1 MGFSPNHIE
10 PLARDPGREPTPFEV
25 FDIESN
31 NWTKLVVMGHYDG
44 KVYRDFGS
52 MKEFLHHLTDLNP
65 DLSIPDDRVLYA
77 HNGGAFDFNFVLQYV
92 VKEEGRKNFRIEN
105 IMPRGS
111 SFLCIEIRR
120 LYWYPGQAAPEEG
133 PLLTFRDSLAMLPFA
148 LASLTESFKTECA
161 KGSWDHDYDFK
172 YRWDPMLR
180 QYLRDDCV
188 GLYQVIEKYTN
199 WPLIR
204 EAGAAHTV
212 ASQALRCFR
221 TFLKDRLPGC
231 PKGVDPFV
239 RKAYFGGRTEV
250 FKPYFITK
258 DPLYHRMKEEGD
270 KWSKEQWDHYDKEME
285 KCEDV
290 FDEIDANSLYPSV
303 MRDFE
308 YPTKFKKWTYKYDP
322 KSLGFWEAEVDV
334 PKGMYVPPLGTLIH
348 IDQKTKKVTK
358 VYDSSQGKFI
368 FPTGRFK
375 IIASTA
381 ELEYARSIGVKIV
394 STGRGAIFES
404 GGHIFKDFIN
414 ELYEMRK
421 RAAKDSV
428 DSFICKLLMNSSY
441 GRFGLNLL
449 REQLVIDEGQ
459 DNVGD
464 SCYEFETGEIHNG
477 KPVVMRFVR
486 ENKYIE
492 SFTNVAIAAYVTSYA
507 RIRMHK
513 HYMKFPRELH
523 YTDTDSMFYRRKGK
537 ASDSKELGEFKYEYS
552 GAEGC
557 WLLPKT
563 YAMAGIIGLKD
574 KKGKIIRSKAVI
586 KGVAKESIRLRGVNV
601 KDLYTLLEGD
611 FKRASIGPID
621 PLEFKV
627 KAKFAK
633 VRTAMRR
640 GTFLYVQ
647 PGQTRTIK
655 SRYDKRVIV
664 KDRNGNYDTVP
675 IHIEGEYAH
684 NYCGGQLLIKVS
696 NEKGKEKVE
705 FTGEAVQTVPH
716 GGRKNQ
722 KRRTKSHT

>member
-10 PLARDPGREPTPFEV
+10 PLSRDSSREVPPFEV

-31 NWTKLVVMGHYDG
+31 NWVDLVMIGHYDG
-44 KVYRDFGS
+44 KTYRDFGS
-52 MKEFLHHLTDLNP
+52 MREFLHYLTDMYP
-65 DLSIPDDRVLYA
+65 DGSIPMDRSIFA

-92 VKEEGRKNFRIEN
+92 VSGEGRKYFRVEN
-105 IMPRGS
+105 VLPRGS

-120 LYWYPGQAAPEEG
+120 IYRSPAGEVIEG
-133 PLLTFRDSLAMLPFA
+133 PLLTFRDSLAMLPFS
-148 LASLTESFKTECA
+148 LASLTESFKTDCA
-161 KGSWDHDYDFK
+161 KGSWNHEFDFK
-172 YRWDPMLR
+172 YRCDPELR
-180 QYLRDDCV
+180 EYQRDDCL
-188 GLYQVIEKYTN
+188 GLYQVIEKYFN

-204 EAGAAHTV
+204 ESGVAFTV

-221 TFLKDRLPGC
+221 TTLKGRLPGC

-258 DPLYHRMKEEGD
+258 HKTYHNMKENCHT
-270 KWSKEQWDHYDKEME
+270 WTKEQWADYDAEME
-285 KCEDV
+285 TVEDV
-290 FDEIDANSLYPSV
+290 IDEIDANSLYPSV

-308 YPTKFKKWTYKYDP
+308 YPTRFKKWTYKYDP

-334 PKGMYVPPLGTLIH
+334 PKGMYVPPLGTLIN
-348 IDQKTKKVTK
+348 IDKKTKKVTK

-381 ELEYARSIGVKIV
+381 EIEYARSIGVKIV
-394 STGRGAIFES
+394 STGRGAIFDS
-404 GGHIFKDFIN
+404 GGFIFKDFIN

-421 RAAKDSV
+421 KAAKDSV

-464 SCYEFETGEIHNG
+464 SCYEFATGETHNG

-486 ENKYIE
+486 EKKYIE

-513 HYMKFPRELH
+513 NYMKYQKELH
-523 YTDTDSMFYRRKGK
+523 YTDTDSMFYKRRGR

-552 GAEGC
+552 CAEGC

-574 KKGKIIRSKAVI
+574 KKGKLVRSKAVI
-586 KGVAKESIRLRGVNV
+586 KGVAKESIKLRGVDV
-601 KDLYTLLEGD
+601 KDLYGLLEGD
-611 FKRASIGPID
+611 FKRASVGPID

-633 VRTAMRR
+633 VKTAMRR

-664 KDRNGNYDTVP
+664 KDADGNYDTVP
-675 IHIEGEYAH
+675 IHIEGDFAP
-684 NYCGGQLLIKVS
+684 NYCGGKLLIKVT
-696 NEKGKEKVE
+696 NENGKQKLE
-705 FTGEAVQTVPH
+705 FSGEAVQNKPH
-716 GGRKNQ
+716 GTQSR
-722 KRRTKSHT
+722 KRRAKSKC